1 VISNFFIDR
10 PLFATVVSAFIVIA
24 GLAAFRELPVAMYP
38 NIAPPQIA
46 VTTVYPGA
54 SAEVIAETVAAPLEQ
69 SLNGVEDMLYM
80 LSGSSSTA
88 GSLTIAMTFAVGTD
102 PDIALINV
110 QNRVQSAI
118 QLLPEEVRRQ
128 GVSIQKALPSF
139 LMILSFDSPD
149 GRYDDLFVSNYAT
162 LNIIDEL
169 RRIPGMGNV
178 QVFGGRDYSIRIWLK
193 PDRLAELGLTPGDVA
208 EAVREQNAQ
217 SAAGRLGDEPI
228 DEVVDL
234 TLSVTT
240 QTRLTDPEQFE
251 RIVLRT
257 GDNGEV
263 VRLQDVARVELGAR
277 DYGFALTRLGRPV
290 IGAALQ
296 LAPDAN
302 ALESAAAVYAK
313 MAELEPS
320 FPEGLEWSIPYDT
333 SNYVRTSM
341 REVALTFFE
350 ALVLVFFVVWLF
362 LYNLRATA
370 IPSVAVPV
378 SLVGTFAGMYLLGFS
393 INSLTLFGMV
403 LAIGIV
409 VDDAIVVLEDVE
421 RHMRA
426 EHVDPREATRRA
438 MAEVSRAVIAIV
450 LVLNAVFLP
459 VAFLGGLVGEM
470 YRQFAIT
477 IAVSVTISGFVALT
491 LTPAMCARLL
501 KSGGEEPKGILARFD
516 KMFLRVTDT
525 YTSGVRWTM
534 RNGVVAVGV
543 IAALAVSIWWFERT
557 IPSALAPSEDQGYVL
572 AIAALPPA
580 ASMQRTKAALDQ
592 LDQAAFAH
600 PAFFDNITVTGF
612 DVQTGGQRSNSGVS
626 FILLKDWSER
636 HAPELKADAVAG
648 ALMGAGAG
656 IRDAF
661 IFSLSPPAVE
671 GMSNV
676 GGLEGF
682 VQSRS
687 NDYAALELVVQ
698 ALVAKAAERPEFRN
712 ESGASN
718 VATTYSAQVPRVNV
732 KIDIEKAKLLRV
744 SLDDINVTLQSTF
757 GASYVNDFNRDGR
770 VYRVQMQ
777 SDAKYRAHP
786 EDLRDVAVRSA
797 DGAMVPLTAI
807 ATVNEV
813 TGPDFIE
820 RFNLFPSARLAG
832 EAAPGYSSGQA
843 LAAMEEVAAEVLP
856 EGYTLAWS
864 GQSYQ
869 EKTSGQNTLAIFALA
884 VLMVFLILAAQFERI
899 TLPFAVIL
907 AVPFAVFG
915 AFLAVWLRGIYND
928 LYLQIGL
935 VTLVGLAAKNAILIV
950 EFAAQMHKEGMG
962 LEEAA
967 IEAARLR
974 FRPIVMTSLAFILG
988 VLPLALSTGAGAASR
1003 HSIGT
1008 GVIGGMLA
1016 ATFIAILFI
1025 PQFFVWVAEA
1035 GAAARRRLGLAERA
1049 PDRGHG
1055 TPPEVYS
1062 TRVPDQR

>member
-1 VISNFFIDR
+1 MISNFFIDR

-38 NIAPPQIA
+38 NIAPPQIS
-46 VTTVYPGA
+46 VSTFYPGA
-54 SAEVIAETVAAPLEQ
+54 SADVIAETVAAPLEQ
-69 SLNGVEDMLYM
+69 ALNGVENMLYM
-80 LSGSSSTA
+80 RSGSSSV
-88 GSLTIAMTFAVGTD
+88 GNLEIALTFAVGTD
-102 PDIALINV
+102 PDTSVINV

-128 GVSIQKALPSF
+128 GVTVQKALPSF
-139 LMILSFDSPD
+139 LMILTFDSPD
-149 GRYDDLFVSNYAT
+149 GRYDELFVSNYAT

-169 RRIPGMGNV
+169 RRIPGVGNV
-178 QVFGGRDYSIRIWLK
+178 QVFGGRDYSIRIWLR
-193 PDRLAELGLTPGDVA
+193 PDRLAELGLTPADVGA
-208 EAVREQNAQ
+208 AVREQNAQ

-228 DEVVDL
+228 DERVDL

-240 QTRLTDPEQFE
+240 QARLSDPEQFE

-257 GDNGEV
+257 GDDGQV
-263 VRLQDVARVELGAR
+263 VRLMDVARVELGAR
-277 DYGFALTRLGRPV
+277 DYGFKLTRQGRPV

-302 ALESAAAVYAK
+302 ALESAAAVYEK

-320 FPEGLEWSIPYDT
+320 FPVGLEWAIPYDT
-333 SNYVRTSM
+333 SNYVRVSM
-341 REVALTFFE
+341 REVAFTFAE
-350 ALVLVFFVVWLF
+350 ALVLVFVVVWLF

-409 VDDAIVVLEDVE
+409 VDDAIVVLENVE
-421 RHMRA
+421 RHMRS
-426 EHVDPREATRRA
+426 EHIDAREATRRA

-501 KSGGEEPKGILARFD
+501 KAGEVEPSGFLALFD
-516 KMFLRVTDT
+516 AAFLRITDA
-525 YTSGVRWTM
+525 YTKGVRWTM
-534 RNGVVAVGV
+534 RHGVVAAGA
-543 IAALAVSIWWFERT
+543 IAAMVAATWWLQRSV
-557 IPSALAPSEDQGYVL
+557 PSALAPNEDQGYVL
-572 AIAALPPA
+572 VITALPPA
-580 ASMQRTKAALDQ
+580 ASMQRTQAALET
-592 LDQAAFAH
+592 LDEAAFAH
-600 PAFFDNITVTGF
+600 PAFFDNITVAGF
-612 DVQTGGQRSNSGVS
+612 DVLTNGQRSNAGVS
-626 FILLKDWSER
+626 FVLLKDWSER
-636 HAPELKADAVAG
+636 HGEGMSSEAVAG
-648 ALMGAGAG
+648 ALFGAGQA
-656 IRDAF
+656 ITDAF
-661 IFSLSPPAVE
+661 VFSLSPPAVE
-671 GMSNV
+671 GMSNT
-676 GGLEGF
+676 GGFEGF
-682 VQSRS
+682 IQSRS
-687 NDYAALELVVQ
+687 NDYSALEQATQ
-698 ALVAKAAERPEFRN
+698 ALIAAAAQRPELMGVGT
-712 ESGASN
+712 S
-718 VATTYSAQVPRVNV
+718 YSAQVPRVNV
-732 KIDIEKAKLLRV
+732 EIDVEKAKLLRV
-744 SLDDINVTLQSTF
+744 NLEDVNVTLQSTF
-757 GASYVNDFNRDGR
+757 GAFYVNDFNRAGR

-777 SDAKYRAHP
+777 SDAKFRAHP
-786 EDLRDVAVRSA
+786 EDIRDVSVRSA
-797 DGAMVPLTAI
+797 DGAMIPLTAI
-807 ATVNEV
+807 ATVREV

-820 RFNLFPSARLAG
+820 RFNLFPSARLFG
-832 EAAPGYSSGQA
+832 EPAPGYSSGQA
-843 LAAMEEVAAEVLP
+843 LAVMEQLVAETLP
-856 EGYTLAWS
+856 DGYTLAWS
-864 GQSYQ
+864 GQPYQ

-884 VLMVFLILAAQFERI
+884 VLMVFLILAAQYERI

-915 AFLAVWLRGIYND
+915 AFLAVWLRGLYND

-950 EFAAQMHKEGMG
+950 EFAAHMHREGMG
-962 LEEAA
+962 LKEAA
-967 IEAARLR
+967 VEAARLR

-1016 ATFIAILFI
+1016 ATFIAVLFI
-1025 PQFFVWVAEA
+1025 PQFFVWTMRA
-1035 GAAARRRLGLAERA
+1035 GDAMRRFAGGGGG
-1049 PDRGHG
+1049 P
-1055 TPPEVYS
+1055 
-1062 TRVPDQR
+1062 

>member
-1 VISNFFIDR
+1 MISNFFIDR

-24 GLAAFRELPVAMYP
+24 GLAAFRQLPVAMFP
-38 NIAPPQIA
+38 NIAPPQIS

-69 SLNGVEDMLYM
+69 ALNGVEDMLYM

-88 GSLTIAMTFAVGTD
+88 SSLTIAMTFAVGTD

-162 LNIIDEL
+162 LNVIDEL
-169 RRIPGMGNV
+169 RRIQGVGNV
-178 QVFGGRDYSIRIWLK
+178 QVFGARDYSIRIWLK
-193 PDRLAELGLTPGDVA
+193 PDRLAELGMTPADVA
-208 EAVREQNAQ
+208 AAVREQNAQ
-217 SAAGRLGDEPI
+217 SAAGRLGDEPT
-228 DEVVDL
+228 DEHIDL

-240 QTRLTDPEQFE
+240 QSRLSDPEQFE

-263 VRLQDVARVELGAR
+263 VRLRDVARVELGAR
-277 DYGFALTRLGRPV
+277 DYGFALSRLGRPV

-333 SNYVRTSM
+333 SKYVRTSM
-341 REVALTFFE
+341 REVALTFVE

-409 VDDAIVVLEDVE
+409 VDDAIVVLENVE
-421 RHMRA
+421 RHMRD
-426 EHVDPREATRRA
+426 EHTDAREATRRA
-438 MAEVSRAVIAIV
+438 MAEVSRPVIAIV

-491 LTPAMCARLL
+491 LTPAMCAKLL
-501 KSGGEEPKGILARFD
+501 KTGDVEPTGFLGAFD
-516 KMFLRVTDT
+516 RGFMRLTHA
-525 YTSGVRWTM
+525 YTSGVRWVLRHGATA
-534 RNGVVAVGV
+534 VVAM
-543 IAALAVSIWWFERT
+543 AVMAVAIWWLERST
-557 IPSALAPSEDQGYVL
+557 PSALAPNEDQGYVL
-572 AIAALPPA
+572 VLAGLPPA
-580 ASMQRTKAALDQ
+580 ASMQRTKAALDT

-612 DVQTGGQRSNSGVS
+612 DVQTGGQRSNAGVS
-626 FILLKDWSER
+626 FVLLKDWSER
-636 HAPELKADAVAG
+636 HDPSLSADAVAG
-648 ALMGAGAG
+648 ALLGAGSG

-661 IFSLSPPAVE
+661 IFALSPPAVE

-682 VQSRS
+682 IQSRS
-687 NDYAALELVVQ
+687 NDYAALEQVTQ
-698 ALVAKAAERPEFRN
+698 ALIAAALQRPEFT
-712 ESGASN
+712 GAN

-732 KIDIEKAKLLRV
+732 AIDVEKAKLLRV
-744 SLDDINVTLQSTF
+744 NLDDVNVTLQSTF
-757 GASYVNDFNRDGR
+757 GAFYVNDFNRDGR

-777 SDAKYRAHP
+777 SDAKFRAHP
-786 EDLRDVAVRSA
+786 EDLRDVFVRSA
-797 DGAMVPLTAI
+797 DGAMIPLTAI
-807 ATVNEV
+807 AAVEQV

-820 RFNLFPSARLAG
+820 RFNLFPSARLSG
-832 EAAPGYSSGQA
+832 EPAAGYSSGQA

-856 EGYTLAWS
+856 DGYTLAWS

-869 EKTSGQNTLAIFALA
+869 EKTSGQSTLGIFALA

-915 AFLAVWLRGIYND
+915 AFLAVWLRGLYND

-950 EFAAQMHKEGMG
+950 EFAAHLHRDGMS
-962 LEEAA
+962 LKDAA

-1016 ATFIAILFI
+1016 ATFIAVLFI
-1025 PQFFVWVAEA
+1025 PLFFVWTSRA
-1035 GAAARRRLGLAERA
+1035 GDVVRRRFAQNR
-1049 PDRGHG
+1049 
-1055 TPPEVYS
+1055 
-1062 TRVPDQR
+1062 

>member
-54 SAEVIAETVAAPLEQ
+54 SAEVIAESVAAPLEQ
-69 SLNGVEDMLYM
+69 ALNGVEDMLYM

-88 GSLTIAMTFAVGTD
+88 SSLTIALTFAVGTD
-102 PDIALINV
+102 PDIALVNV
-110 QNRVQSAI
+110 QNRVQSAL

-128 GVSIQKALPSF
+128 GVTIQKALPSF

-149 GRYDDLFVSNYAT
+149 GRYDEVFVSNFAT
-162 LNIIDEL
+162 LNVIDEL
-169 RRIPGMGNV
+169 RRLPGVGNV
-178 QVFGGRDYSIRIWLK
+178 QVFGARDYSIRIWLR
-193 PDRLAELGLTPGDVA
+193 PDKLAELGLTPADVA
-208 EAVREQNAQ
+208 AAVREQNAQ
-217 SAAGRLGDEPI
+217 SAAGRLGDEPMT
-228 DEVVDL
+228 EQVDL
-234 TLSVTT
+234 TLTVTT
-240 QTRLTDPEQFE
+240 QSRLSDPEEFE
-251 RIVLRT
+251 RIVLRA
-257 GDNGEV
+257 GDDGRI
-263 VRLQDVARVELGAR
+263 VRLRDVARVELGAR
-277 DYGFALTRLGRPV
+277 DYGFALSRQGRPV

-313 MAELEPS
+313 MAELEPT

-341 REVALTFFE
+341 REVALTFVE
-350 ALVLVFFVVWLF
+350 ALILVFFVVWLF

-409 VDDAIVVLEDVE
+409 VDDAIVVLENVE
-421 RHMRA
+421 RHMRD
-426 EHVDPREATRRA
+426 EHVSARDATRRA
-438 MAEVSRAVIAIV
+438 MAEVSRPVIAIV

-491 LTPAMCARLL
+491 LTPAMCAKLL
-501 KSGGEEPKGILARFD
+501 RTGEVEPSGLLAHFD
-516 KMFLRVTDT
+516 RAFLRVTRA
-525 YTSGVRWTM
+525 YTGGVRWM
-534 RNGVVAVGV
+534 LRHGVVA
-543 IAALAVSIWWFERT
+543 AAAIVVMVVAIWWLQRGV
-557 IPSALAPSEDQGYVL
+557 PSELAPNEDQGYVL

-580 ASMQRTKAALDQ
+580 ASLQRTQAALDQ
-592 LDQAAFAH
+592 LDEAAFAH
-600 PAFFDNITVTGF
+600 PAFFDNITVAGF
-612 DVQTGGQRSNSGVS
+612 DVQTNGQRSNAGVS
-626 FILLKDWSER
+626 FILLKDWAER
-636 HAPELKADAVAG
+636 REPGLAAQEVAG
-648 ALMGAGAG
+648 ALMGAGAA

-661 IFSLSPPAVE
+661 VFSLSPPAIE

-687 NDYAALELVVQ
+687 NDYDALERVTQQLI
-698 ALVAKAAERPEFRN
+698 AAASQRPEFRSP
-712 ESGASN
+712 EGASSL
-718 VATTYSAQVPRVNV
+718 ATTYSAQVPRINV
-732 KIDIEKAKLLRV
+732 DIDVEKAKLLGV
-744 SLDDINVTLQSTF
+744 SLDDVNVTLQSTF
-757 GASYVNDFNRDGR
+757 GAYYVNDFNRQGR

-777 SDAKYRAHP
+777 SDAKFRAHP
-786 EDLRDVAVRSA
+786 EDLRDVSVRSA
-797 DGAMVPLTAI
+797 GGAMVPLTAI
-807 ATVNEV
+807 ATVKSV

-820 RFNLFPSARLAG
+820 RFNLFPAARLSG
-832 EAAPGYSSGQA
+832 EPAAGYSSGQA

-856 EGYTLAWS
+856 DGYTLAWS

-869 EKTSGQNTLAIFALA
+869 EKTSTQNTAAIFGLA
-884 VLMVFLILAAQFERI
+884 VLMVFLILAAQYERI

-915 AFLAVWLRGIYND
+915 AFLAVWLRGLYND

-950 EFAAQMHKEGMG
+950 EFAAHMHRESGMS
-962 LEEAA
+962 LRDAA
-967 IEAARLR
+967 VEAARLR
-974 FRPIVMTSLAFILG
+974 FRPIVMTSLAFVLG
-988 VLPLALSTGAGAASR
+988 VVPLAISSGAGAASR

-1016 ATFIAILFI
+1016 ATFIAVLFV
-1025 PQFFVWVAEA
+1025 PSFFVWTSRA
-1035 GAAARRRLGLAERA
+1035 GDAARRRFGGREA
-1049 PDRGHG
+1049 G
-1055 TPPEVYS
+1055 TP
-1062 TRVPDQR
+1062 